1 MPGRALSNN
10 EIKQVL
16 FEAKR
21 SEMGRVPSWPDNDEL
36 KIIAQAVNDKLPYV
50 TFGHMRFSI
59 RYTTHFGNA
68 VFIRPADTTSFVPCG
83 YFSISK
89 LEGLLV

>member
-1 MPGRALSNN
+1 LVGRALSND

-16 FEAKR
+16 YEAKKK
-21 SEMGRVPSWPDNDEL
+21 EIHAPVWPTNDEL
-36 KIIAQAVNDKLPYV
+36 KTLAQAVTDKLPYV
-50 TFGHMRFSI
+50 TLNRMRFSI

-83 YFSISK
+83 YFSTSR
-89 LEGLLV
+89 LRELLV